1 MGLFRTGSP
10 WDDENMW
17 PGMVYFAVKTQA
29 QSTVTTTSFLALPFA
44 VPKPPL
50 LTG

>member
-1 MGLFRTGSP
+1 MEGLH
-10 WDDENMW
+10 

-29 QSTVTTTSFLALPFA
+29 QSTVTTASFLALPFA
-44 VPKPPL
+44 VPKPRL